1 MVKQLASNLYILV
14 QVQLSPVN
22 YLEPFNSRFLERFLE
37 KDNPLWNS
45 GFLRMQK
52 KGEMDVEQIY
62 KYRSQYGTY
71 YQVFKVSV
79 KDV

>member
-1 MVKQLASNLYILV
+1 MTCAVEAYSLRVKQQASNLYILV
-14 QVQLSPVN
+14 QVQLSLYPE
-22 YLEPFNSRFLERFLE
+22 LCFR
-37 KDNPLWNS
+37 
-45 GFLRMQK
+45 
-52 KGEMDVEQIY
+52 QIY